1 MSLNITRGDNETLA
15 QYHFR
20 LYKNKEEMGLSNIQI
35 ADLLNS

>member
-20 LYKNKEEMGLSNIQI
+20 LYKNKERDGTQQYS
-35 ADLLNS
+35 DC